1 MFMLKQNKSFENYK
15 IFPGSC
21 LQPLDLWVSLKLC
34 EKKCEL
40 SFYSHLCYE
49 SLTSLPFLRDLQE
62 LLKNIHVLMQLKY
75 YLIGTQQFNFNHI
88 EKFVIAQFK
97 FAIN

>member
-1 MFMLKQNKSFENYK
+1 MLKQNKSFENYK
-15 IFPGSC
+15 IFPDSC

-34 EKKCEL
+34 EKKYEL
-40 SFYSHLCYE
+40 SFYPHLSYE
-49 SLTSLPFLRDLQE
+49 SLTSLPFLQDLQE
-62 LLKNIHVLMQLKY
+62 LLKNIHVLMHLKY
-75 YLIGTQQFNFNHI
+75 YLIGTQQFNFNRI